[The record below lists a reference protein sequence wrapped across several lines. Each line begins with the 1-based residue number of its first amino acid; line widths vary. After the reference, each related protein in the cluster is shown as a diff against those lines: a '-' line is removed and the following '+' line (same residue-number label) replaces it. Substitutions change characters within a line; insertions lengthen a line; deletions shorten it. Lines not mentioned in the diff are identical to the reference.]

1 MKTKNIFLSVIIAAF
16 LSSSIPYGS
25 HSLEIGSEAPSL
37 VLSSKS
43 SADLAPLKGNKVLL
57 NFWSASDA
65 GSRMANRFISDAAES
80 GKYPDTRFVSVCI
93 DSDSALAAQIR
104 KADRISGKVISLNS
118 DEISNDVMEDFQ
130 TSKGC
135 RSFLI
140 DSFGN
145 LEAIAPSAA
154 VSSMI

>member
-1 MKTKNIFLSVIIAAF
+1 VKPKSLFFSIIIAAF

-25 HSLEIGSEAPSL
+25 HSLKIGSEAPSIT
-37 VLSSKS
+37 LSSSS
-43 SADLAPLKGNKVLL
+43 SANLDRMKGRKVLL

-65 GSRMANRFISDAAES
+65 SSRLANREISRIAES
-80 GKYPDTRFVSVCI
+80 GIYPDMCFVSICI
-93 DSDSALAAQIR
+93 DSDSSLAEEIS
-104 KADRISGKVISLNS
+104 KTDRISGKVISLKS
-118 DEISNDVMEDFQ
+118 TEVTDDVLADFQ

-145 LEAIAPSAA
+145 LEAITSSANI
-154 VSSMI
+154 SKLI